1 MRTDTEHTLLQAIFD
16 EMQQMKRYL
25 EKQDNRRVSIKEFA
39 SCMNMS
45 IPTLYDRINKGE
57 IDQPIKDGPRSY
69 YLNSY
74 VNDIVTSSPKTAKV
88 AA

>member
-1 MRTDTEHTLLQAIFD
+1 MRTDAEHELLQAIFN

-25 EKQDNRRVSIKEFA
+25 AKQDNRRVSIKEFA
-39 SCMNMS
+39 SRMNMS

-74 VNDIVTSSPKTAKV
+74 VNDVVTRSPKTDKV